1 MVYKYIKNKGR
12 GGFGV
17 VDIFEDEQG
26 NQIAK
31 KLLISTLG

>member
-12 GGFGV
+12 GGVGV
-17 VDIFEDEQG
+17 VDIYEDEQG